1 MRLRKGHN
9 QLDTNTFRRM
19 KLAPSPA
26 CHYGLADHTT
36 CAQMTTSADS
46 KTKCVANSSP
56 ATHQT
61 LWQQERTGEDS
72 HIHLVDWTLSVA
84 VIEKKIC
91 AKDMCLPAESVNSYL
106 IKSYLLLNTHIC
118 LMRE

>member
-1 MRLRKGHN
+1 MRLCKGHS
-9 QLDTNTFRRM
+9 QLDAHTFRRM

-36 CAQMTTSADS
+36 CTQMPTSADS
-46 KTKCVANSSP
+46 KTTRVANNSP

-72 HIHLVDWTLSVA
+72 HIHLADWTLSVA
-84 VIEKKIC
+84 ATEKKIC
-91 AKDMCLPAESVNSYL
+91 AKDMCLPAESVASYL
-106 IKSYLLLNTHIC
+106 IKS
-118 LMRE
+118 